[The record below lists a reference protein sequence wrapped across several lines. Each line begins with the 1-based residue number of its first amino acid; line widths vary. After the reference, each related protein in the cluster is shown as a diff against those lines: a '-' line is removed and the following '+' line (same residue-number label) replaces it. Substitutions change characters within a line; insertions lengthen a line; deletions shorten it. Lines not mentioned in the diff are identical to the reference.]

1 LPENILLTDIL
12 SGGTNSLRT
21 ELTKGISTTATLQN
35 AVSATGN
42 GTDFT
47 VDGYGVTTLQITG
60 TFVATVTF
68 FGSVNG
74 TNFGVVSAYDRN
86 LGINV
91 LSTTNTGLFEI
102 NCKGLNK
109 IRAVV
114 TWTSGTSIT
123 IVGKAEPFSG
133 SIGSS
138 VVNKNASGTE
148 IFTDASPGSMKI
160 TGNRG
165 SVVAHRTNVTTADK
179 VPVITIT
186 AADQPA
192 TAGSLTAVA
201 HGIGVVPGNSY
212 GSAGVSA
219 LVTVT
224 PTVNKSVDIT
234 IPQATGAEYYDI
246 LLSTSTT
253 APLWVARITE
263 EQRATGCAITAVATV
278 GEGGSAGV
286 VNVQVAGT
294 YQASTSVNFAYNNAY
309 IPAGITAISCIGKMK
324 AYAHI
329 KFNLSGDLR
338 LIPSLVIVPFF
349 QNGNENTWY
358 NGQAQTVLLQSGSPG
373 QSFNQVFEFNVNSAE
388 NMIVLI
394 DAITGQGASVSI
406 EVELV

>member
-1 LPENILLTDIL
+1 MPENILLTDL
-12 SGGTNSLRT
+12 LHGGTNSLRT
-21 ELTKGISTTATLQN
+21 EITSLPSL
-35 AVSATGN
+35 VTGN
-42 GTDFT
+42 
-47 VDGYGVTTLQITG
+47 
-60 TFVATVTF
+60 
-68 FGSVNG
+68 N
-74 TNFGVVSAYDRN
+74 
-86 LGINV
+86 
-91 LSTTNTGLFEI
+91 
-102 NCKGLNK
+102 
-109 IRAVV
+109 
-114 TWTSGTSIT
+114 
-123 IVGKAEPFSG
+123 IVGKFGIDQTTPGTTNA
-133 SIGSS
+133 

-160 TGNRG
+160 TGSRG
-165 SVVAHRTNVTTADK
+165 SVIAHRTNITTADK

-286 VNVQVAGT
+286 VNVQVVGT
-294 YQASTSVNFAYNNAY
+294 GQASTSVDFAYNNAY
-309 IPAGITAISCIGKMK
+309 TTTGITEISCVGKLK
-324 AYAHI
+324 AYAHV
-329 KFNLSGDLR
+329 KFSLTDLR
-338 LIPSLVIVPFF
+338 TLPSLVIVPFF